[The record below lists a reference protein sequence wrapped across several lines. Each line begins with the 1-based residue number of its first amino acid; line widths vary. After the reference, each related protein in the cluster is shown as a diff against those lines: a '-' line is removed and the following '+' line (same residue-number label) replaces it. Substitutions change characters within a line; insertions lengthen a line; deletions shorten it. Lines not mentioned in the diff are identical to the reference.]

1 MKKMW
6 KLYDIRYRDNKHG
19 PGEIVL
25 NLDGFEWSKDIAVG
39 PFHLNTKAYKAIKE
53 VTGLELDSCKVD
65 TFYLD

>member
-1 MKKMW
+1 MNKRW
-6 KLYDIRYRDNKHG
+6 KLYDIKYRGNKYG
-19 PGEIVL
+19 PTEIIL
-25 NLDGFEWSKDIAVG
+25 NLDNFEWSKDVPVG